1 MTLRQA
7 QQMPG
12 FYGRL
17 VKPWKPYSDEPL
29 MHEIA
34 LVRADRTIL
43 DANPMSPI
51 SPDASPY
58 DDWQPVDATLLLSA
72 HSGETDHPFR
82 WQTDHLFR
90 RKPITRSDANRSPV
104 GAKRRGTKS

>member
-29 MHEIA
+29 MHEIV

-43 DANPMSPI
+43 DANPMRPI

-58 DDWQPVDATLLLSA
+58 DDWQPVDATLLLSSNEGWVA
-72 HSGETDHPFR
+72 AALVLAGIPRDEALYRATEY
-82 WQTDHLFR
+82 L
-90 RKPITRSDANRSPV
+90 K
-104 GAKRRGTKS
+104 KSRPSS